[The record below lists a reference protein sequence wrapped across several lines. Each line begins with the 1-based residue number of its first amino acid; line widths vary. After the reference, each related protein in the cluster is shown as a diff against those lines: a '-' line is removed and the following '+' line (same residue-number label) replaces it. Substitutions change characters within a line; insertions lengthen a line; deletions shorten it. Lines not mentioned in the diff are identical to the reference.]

1 MKKYSI
7 GGVFVKRTLVGV
19 VRYCWELI
27 AELDNAVEGHD
38 IQLELVVP
46 KGVKV
51 PYKYKNIK
59 VVHYGKDIKFFWYN
73 VILPWY
79 LKRNHS
85 VGIHLAVN
93 VPWIKPDIVCIHDI
107 NSTVNPQL
115 FSRYHVFKTTLE
127 KKMAVKRA
135 KKLLAVSHFSASE
148 IARYFKYP
156 ESKITVVPNAWQHM
170 ERLETKGDSE
180 SLYGVKKGTYYFS
193 MSSIA
198 PTKNFKWIMEAAK
211 QNPDDMFLIA
221 GGIDPKTF
229 GVSSLEGKVQNVKYV
244 GRVSDEEAKILMRD
258 CKAFLFPSFYEGFG
272 IPPLEALAC
281 GAPRIVVSD
290 IPVMREVYGDTA
302 NYIDPSDYDNIDL
315 KKTMSVPV
323 APPEKVLEKY
333 SWRKSADILV
343 DVLDKL

>member
-127 KKMAVKRA
+127 KKIAVKRA

-229 GVSSLEGKVQNVKYV
+229 GVSSLEDESPNVKYV

-315 KKTMSVPV
+315 KKTMSEPV